1 MKKLFLSL
9 LVVSVVLMGVQAQQ
23 PEGSSIILLN
33 YSAVKKKME
42 KSDEDIQHP
51 KKKLKDKTWMKRGEA
66 YQDAFMFGLE
76 QLAEGMAPTTVTLFY
91 GEPENVETVTK
102 EDGTVSEIYK
112 YEHMKYTFTNGAL
125 QQWERIDP
133 LHEDPLRVAIDAYQ
147 KALELDEK
155 GRQTDDVKEALT
167 EVKNQLKRQGVNDY
181 YAGDFDGALN
191 SFENVLEVN
200 DMELF
205 AGEFDTIMVQYSG
218 IISREIAGE
227 TDNEELYKK
236 AIEYYHQ
243 LADADFGGHNTYL
256 QLKMDYLAIGDT
268 LGGIEVLKEAY
279 AKYPDEVSIVANL
292 ADTYIQ
298 SKKFDEGIEFM
309 RGVISE
315 NPDIA
320 EAHYWLGRL
329 LINKEEVESI
339 DLALEAYNKAAEL
352 KPDLY
357 YIWYDMGYIYYL
369 QGQDFY
375 DRANTEE
382 HEPTREELIRLGNEK
397 YLEAIPV
404 LEKAYDLN
412 EENMEVKYETLDLLQ
427 RMYYKE
433 QMMDDY
439 ERVKALKENM

>member
-9 LVVSVVLMGVQAQQ
+9 FIVSVALTGVQAQQ

-33 YSAVKKKME
+33 YNAVMKKME

-51 KKKLKDKTWMKRGEA
+51 KKQLKSSTWMKRGEV

-91 GEPENVETVTK
+91 GEPESIDTETK
-102 EDGTVSEIYK
+102 EDGSVDEVYN

-125 QQWERIDP
+125 QKWVRIDP
-133 LHEDPLRVAIDAYQ
+133 LHEDPLRVAMDAYQ

-155 GRQTDDVKEALT
+155 GRLADDVKEALT

-181 YAGDFDGALN
+181 YSGDFDGALG

-200 DMELF
+200 DMDLF

-227 TDNEELYKK
+227 TDNEDLYKK
-236 AIEYYHQ
+236 AIDYYHQ

-268 LGGIEVLKEAY
+268 LNGLKVLQEAY
-279 AKYPDEVSIVANL
+279 EKYPEEVSIVANL

-298 SKKFDEGIEFM
+298 AKMFEEGIDFM
-309 RGVISE
+309 ESVIE
-315 NPDIA
+315 KNPDIA
-320 EAHYWLGRL
+320 EVHYWLGRL
-329 LINKEEVESI
+329 LINTEEVEAI
-339 DLALEAYNKAAEL
+339 DLALESYNKAAEL
-352 KPDLY
+352 KPELY

-382 HEPTREELIRLGNEK
+382 HEPTRKELLRLGNEK
-397 YLEAIPV
+397 YLAAIPV
-404 LEKAYDLN
+404 LEKAYELN
-412 EENMEVKYETLDLLQ
+412 EDNMEVKYETLDLLQ

-433 QMMDDY
+433 QMMEDY
-439 ERVKALKENM
+439 ERVKALKETM